1 MRLETAPTGPGANIE
16 LPIYFLKLHQTEP
29 TGPGFATVIFLKL
42 TLMVRFQTEPTGPGE
57 IWNYQNILLN
67 FIQFVLQWLP
77 LECKNRDRYT
87 SEAYNQTDVFELICE
102 D

>member
-1 MRLETAPTGPGANIE
+1 MNRTTTNLPVCSRAILWCTHPNAKCIIARQ
-16 LPIYFLKLHQTEP
+16 LPIYFLKLH
-29 TGPGFATVIFLKL
+29 
-42 TLMVRFQTEPTGPGE
+42 QTEPTGPGE

-87 SEAYNQTDVFELICE
+87 SEVYNQTDVFELICE